1 MSPRPGW
8 PLRCAPRSATPA
20 AAGRSPQPTALDTEE
35 TFPAGY
41 RQQVEPNLVRIEAF
55 LTTLARLAALQNR
68 PQLARPAYLTC
79 VALESAARSA
89 RTEMLA
95 ALVIQ

>member
-1 MSPRPGW
+1 MR
-8 PLRCAPRSATPA
+8 
-20 AAGRSPQPTALDTEE
+20 TALGHTSRGGPLTTAECALVIEE

-55 LTTLARLAALQNR
+55 LTTLARLSPAEPAAASR
-68 PQLARPAYLTC
+68 PAAYLTC
-79 VALESAARSA
+79 VALESAALSA